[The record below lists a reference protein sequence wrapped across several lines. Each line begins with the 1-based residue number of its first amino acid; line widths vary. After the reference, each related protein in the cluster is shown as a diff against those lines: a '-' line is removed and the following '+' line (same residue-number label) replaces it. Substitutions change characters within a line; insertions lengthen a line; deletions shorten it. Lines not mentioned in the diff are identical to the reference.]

1 MNYMKRAW
9 LSVTRKRGKS
19 AILFAVI
26 LILGNVIAGAIAVNQ
41 STQNVEK
48 QIKNQLG
55 SLATIEID
63 YEALMANSDS
73 GARMEEIQPLSE
85 ELIKQ
90 IGERS
95 EVKQYDYL
103 RETVIAVEN
112 FKPYSFSPQE
122 EDENIMIVGGMPS
135 AVYLTGTNLLQ
146 PLDFEEDTVN
156 LTQGRFFNEEEQRT
170 GKRVG
175 LISEELAQEN
185 GLTVGDTMVLD
196 GQFVDYSSGMDPEK
210 QKGNDYS
217 IEIVGI
223 FKNTSLEQA
232 NDQGQDGMVSSFAFD
247 DRPFNRIYM
256 PNDAV
261 KTIVE
266 EERAGQQAAF
276 PATDFGSDEE
286 FFTPQFILNQP
297 EDAEQFKQE
306 VTPLLPNGY
315 KVNASTDEYDRVGTS
330 MNRLSQISSYVVV
343 IAVIASLII
352 ISLIIVLFTRDR
364 KYELGIY
371 LSLGERRKYVF
382 AQIVLELLLI
392 GVSAMLIS
400 LVTGNML
407 GKMVSESL
415 LSSSMLEANQA
426 GVEQFFVGVA
436 GVPKIDQA
444 TINEAFRVQYT
455 LPYIIAFLV
464 TGIVT
469 ILLSAVVPLLYILR
483 LNPKKIM
490 L

>member
-55 SLATIEID
+55 SLATIDID
-63 YEALMANSDS
+63 YEALMANSEG
-73 GARMEEIQPLSE
+73 GASMEEIQPLPE

-103 RETVIAVEN
+103 REASIAVEN
-112 FKPYSFSPQE
+112 LKPYRFSRQE
-122 EDENIMIVGGMPS
+122 DDDNVMIVGGMLS
-135 AVYLTGTNLLQ
+135 LIHLAGTNLLK
-146 PLDFEEDTVN
+146 PLDFEEGTVN
-156 LTQGRFFNEEEQRT
+156 LTQGRFFTEEEQRT

-185 GLTVGDTMVLD
+185 GLAVGDTMVLD
-196 GQFVDYSSGMDPEK
+196 GQFIDYSSGEEPEK
-210 QKGNDYS
+210 QKGNDYP

-223 FKNTSLEQA
+223 FKNTNLEKA
-232 NDQGQDGMVSSFAFD
+232 NEKNDNSSSSFFD
-247 DRPFNRIYM
+247 DSPFNRIYM

-266 EERAGQQAAF
+266 EERTGQQAAF
-276 PATDFGSDEE
+276 PATDPGSDED

-382 AQIVLELLLI
+382 AQIVIELLLI
-392 GVSAMLIS
+392 GISAMLIS

-415 LSSSMLEANQA
+415 LASSMLEANQA
-426 GVEQFFVGVA
+426 GMEQFFVGA
-436 GVPKIDQA
+436 PKIDQA

-455 LPYIIAFLV
+455 LSYVIAFLA

>member
-1 MNYMKRAW
+1 MKRAW

-55 SLATIEID
+55 SLATIDID
-63 YEALMANSDS
+63 YEALMANSEGGTS
-73 GARMEEIQPLSE
+73 MEEIQPLPE

-103 RETVIAVEN
+103 REASIAVEN
-112 FKPYSFSPQE
+112 FKPYRFSRQE
-122 EDENIMIVGGMPS
+122 DDDNVMIVGGMLS
-135 AVYLTGTNLLQ
+135 LIHLAGTNLLK
-146 PLDFEEDTVN
+146 PLDFEEGTVN
-156 LTQGRFFNEEEQRT
+156 LIQGRFFTEEEQRT

-185 GLTVGDTMVLD
+185 GLAVGDTMVLD
-196 GQFVDYSSGMDPEK
+196 GQFIDYSSGEEPEK
-210 QKGNDYS
+210 QKGNDYP

-223 FKNTSLEQA
+223 FKNTNLEKA
-232 NDQGQDGMVSSFAFD
+232 NEKNDNSSSSFFD
-247 DRPFNRIYM
+247 DSPFNRIYM

-266 EERAGQQAAF
+266 EERTGQQTAF
-276 PATDFGSDEE
+276 PATDPGSDKD

-382 AQIVLELLLI
+382 VQIVIELLLI
-392 GVSAMLIS
+392 GISAMLIS

-415 LSSSMLEANQA
+415 LASSMLEANQA
-426 GVEQFFVGVA
+426 GMEQFFVGA
-436 GVPKIDQA
+436 PKIDQA

-455 LPYIIAFLV
+455 LSYVIAFLA

>member
-1 MNYMKRAW
+1 MKRAW

-55 SLATIEID
+55 SFATIEID
-63 YEALMANSDS
+63 YEKLANSDGS
-73 GARMEEIQPLSE
+73 ASMEDIQSFPE

-103 RETVIAVEN
+103 REASIAVEN
-112 FKPYSFSPQE
+112 FKPYRFSSK
-122 EDENIMIVGGMPS
+122 EDDDNVMIVGGMLS
-135 AVYLTGTNLLQ
+135 LIHLAGTNLLK

-210 QKGNDYS
+210 QKGNDYP

-223 FKNTSLEQA
+223 FKNTSLEKA
-232 NDQGQDGMVSSFAFD
+232 DKKDDNPSSSFFD
-247 DRPFNRIYM
+247 ESPFNRIYM

-426 GVEQFFVGVA
+426 GVEQFFVGV
-436 GVPKIDQA
+436 PKIDQA

-455 LPYIIAFLV
+455 LSYIIAFLA
-464 TGIVT
+464 TGILT

>member
-1 MNYMKRAW
+1 MKRAW

-63 YEALMANSDS
+63 YEKLANSDG
-73 GARMEEIQPLSE
+73 GASMEDIQPLPE

-103 RETVIAVEN
+103 RETMVAVEK
-112 FKPYSFSPQE
+112 FKPYSLISK
-122 EDENIMIVGGMPS
+122 EDNDNVVFVGEIPS
-135 AVYLTGTNLLQ
+135 FVYLTGTNLLK
-146 PLDFEEDTVN
+146 PLDFEEDAMD
-156 LTQGRFFNEEEQRT
+156 LAKGRFFNEEEQRT

-175 LISEELAQEN
+175 LISEEMAQEN

-196 GQFVDYSSGMDPEK
+196 GQFIDYSSGGDPEK

-223 FKNTSLEQA
+223 FKNNSLEKA
-232 NDQGQDGMVSSFAFD
+232 NDQEQEGGDKSVSFD
-247 DRPFNRIYM
+247 ERPFNRIYM

-286 FFTPQFILNQP
+286 FFTP
-297 EDAEQFKQE
+297 
-306 VTPLLPNGY
+306 
-315 KVNASTDEYDRVGTS
+315 
-330 MNRLSQISSYVVV
+330 
-343 IAVIASLII
+343 
-352 ISLIIVLFTRDR
+352 
-364 KYELGIY
+364 
-371 LSLGERRKYVF
+371 
-382 AQIVLELLLI
+382 
-392 GVSAMLIS
+392 
-400 LVTGNML
+400 
-407 GKMVSESL
+407 
-415 LSSSMLEANQA
+415 
-426 GVEQFFVGVA
+426 
-436 GVPKIDQA
+436 
-444 TINEAFRVQYT
+444 
-455 LPYIIAFLV
+455 
-464 TGIVT
+464 
-469 ILLSAVVPLLYILR
+469 
-483 LNPKKIM
+483 
-490 L
+490 

>member
-55 SLATIEID
+55 SFATIEID
-63 YEALMANSDS
+63 YEKLANSDGS
-73 GARMEEIQPLSE
+73 ASMEDIQSFPE

-103 RETVIAVEN
+103 REASIAVEN
-112 FKPYSFSPQE
+112 FKPYRFSSK
-122 EDENIMIVGGMPS
+122 EDDDNVMIVGGMLS
-135 AVYLTGTNLLQ
+135 LIHLAGTNLLK

-210 QKGNDYS
+210 QKGNDYP

-223 FKNTSLEQA
+223 FKNTSLEKA
-232 NDQGQDGMVSSFAFD
+232 DKKDDDPSSSFFD
-247 DRPFNRIYM
+247 ESPFNRIYM

-392 GVSAMLIS
+392 GISAMLIS

-426 GVEQFFVGVA
+426 GVEQFFVGV
-436 GVPKIDQA
+436 PKIDQA

-455 LPYIIAFLV
+455 LSYIIAFLA
-464 TGIVT
+464 TGILT

>member
-55 SLATIEID
+55 SLATIDID
-63 YEALMANSDS
+63 YEALMANSEGGTS
-73 GARMEEIQPLSE
+73 MEEIQPLPE

-103 RETVIAVEN
+103 REASIAVEN
-112 FKPYSFSPQE
+112 FKPYRFSRQE
-122 EDENIMIVGGMPS
+122 DDDNVMIVGGMLS
-135 AVYLTGTNLLQ
+135 LIHLAGTNLLK
-146 PLDFEEDTVN
+146 PLDFEEGTVN
-156 LTQGRFFNEEEQRT
+156 LIQGRFFTEEEQRT

-185 GLTVGDTMVLD
+185 GLAVGDTMVLD
-196 GQFVDYSSGMDPEK
+196 GQFIDYSSGEEPEK
-210 QKGNDYS
+210 QKGNDYP

-223 FKNTSLEQA
+223 FKNTNLEKA
-232 NDQGQDGMVSSFAFD
+232 NEKNDNSSSSFFD
-247 DRPFNRIYM
+247 DSPFNRIYM

-266 EERAGQQAAF
+266 EERAGRQAAF
-276 PATDFGSDEE
+276 PATDPGSDED

-382 AQIVLELLLI
+382 AQIVIELLLI

-415 LSSSMLEANQA
+415 LASSMLEANQA
-426 GVEQFFVGVA
+426 GMEQFFVGA
-436 GVPKIDQA
+436 PKIDQA

-455 LPYIIAFLV
+455 LSYVIAFLA

>member
-63 YEALMANSDS
+63 YEKLANSDG
-73 GARMEEIQPLSE
+73 GASMEEIQPLSE
-85 ELIKQ
+85 DLIKQ

-103 RETVIAVEN
+103 RETAIAVEN
-112 FKPYSFSPQE
+112 FKPYRFSPE
-122 EDENIMIVGGMPS
+122 EDDDNVMIVGGISPW
-135 AVYLTGTNLLQ
+135 VYLTGTNLLK
-146 PLDFEEDTVN
+146 PLDFEEDTVD
-156 LTQGRFFNEEEQRT
+156 LTQGRFFTEEEQRT

-175 LISEELAQEN
+175 LISEEMAQEN

-223 FKNTSLEQA
+223 FKNTSLEKA
-232 NDQGQDGMVSSFAFD
+232 NNQGQDGMASSFAFD

-330 MNRLSQISSYVVV
+330 MNRLSQISSYVV
-343 IAVIASLII
+343 AVSYTHL
-352 ISLIIVLFTRDR
+352 
-364 KYELGIY
+364 
-371 LSLGERRKYVF
+371 
-382 AQIVLELLLI
+382 
-392 GVSAMLIS
+392 
-400 LVTGNML
+400 
-407 GKMVSESL
+407 
-415 LSSSMLEANQA
+415 
-426 GVEQFFVGVA
+426 
-436 GVPKIDQA
+436 
-444 TINEAFRVQYT
+444 T
-455 LPYIIAFLV
+455 LP
-464 TGIVT
+464 TT
-469 ILLSAVVPLLYILR
+469 
-483 LNPKKIM
+483 
-490 L
+490 

>member
-55 SLATIEID
+55 SLATIDID
-63 YEALMANSDS
+63 YEALMANSEG
-73 GARMEEIQPLSE
+73 GASMEEIQPLPE

-103 RETVIAVEN
+103 REASIVVEN
-112 FKPYSFSPQE
+112 FKPYRFSPQE
-122 EDENIMIVGGMPS
+122 DDDNVMIVGGMLS
-135 AVYLTGTNLLQ
+135 LIHLAGTNLLK
-146 PLDFEEDTVN
+146 PLDFEEGTVN
-156 LTQGRFFNEEEQRT
+156 LTQGRFFTEEEQRT

-185 GLTVGDTMVLD
+185 GLVVGDTMVLD
-196 GQFVDYSSGMDPEK
+196 GQFIDYSSGEEPEK
-210 QKGNDYS
+210 QKGNDYP

-223 FKNTSLEQA
+223 FKNTNLEKA
-232 NDQGQDGMVSSFAFD
+232 NEKNDNSSSSFFD
-247 DRPFNRIYM
+247 DSPFNRIYM

-266 EERAGQQAAF
+266 EERVGRQAAF
-276 PATDFGSDEE
+276 PATDPGSDED

-382 AQIVLELLLI
+382 AQIVIELLLI
-392 GVSAMLIS
+392 GISAMLIS

-415 LSSSMLEANQA
+415 LASSMLEANQA
-426 GVEQFFVGVA
+426 GMEQFFVGA
-436 GVPKIDQA
+436 PKIDQA

-455 LPYIIAFLV
+455 LSYVIAFLA